1 VRLEGC
7 EGVLY
12 RDLDFCENLNV
23 EETVSSVMPKCE
35 DGDSPWSDPDAY
47 RAEFQRRL
55 AEKGIFVRL
64 PRTDKEWE
72 PPVPFPVSADEASA
86 MVIRM
91 RRGED

>member
-1 VRLEGC
+1 MI
-7 EGVLY
+7 
-12 RDLDFCENLNV
+12 V
-23 EETVSSVMPKCE
+23 EEKVSTAMPKCE
-35 DGDSPWSDPDAY
+35 DDGGTWSDPDAY

-72 PPVPFPVSADEASA
+72 PPIPFPVSADEASA

>member
-1 VRLEGC
+1 MSNPLPTPH
-7 EGVLY
+7 
-12 RDLDFCENLNV
+12 
-23 EETVSSVMPKCE
+23 EE
-35 DGDSPWSDPDAY
+35 DPWADPHAR
-47 RAEFQRRL
+47 RAEFRRRL
-55 AEKGIFVRL
+55 AERGVFVGL